1 MYEGEITAGLLHPPS
16 VKDTSRGI
24 YDERAH
30 FSSLSFASS
39 LFSSC
44 PALLCSLEV
53 LPLTD
58 PLHVRGGKN
67 NWKQNEAP
75 CLQLTVSQLPV
86 KKKRKKKEE
95 ILLTLSLIC
104 NVPLLFFEGG
114 G

>member
-86 KKKRKKKEE
+86 KKKKKRKR
-95 ILLTLSLIC
+95 INPAYSFLNL
-104 NVPLLFFEGG
+104 
-114 G
+114 

>member
-1 MYEGEITAGLLHPPS
+1 MCRVRQQSSIDVSMYEGKITAGLLHPPS

-44 PALLCSLEV
+44 PALLSSPEV

-67 NWKQNEAP
+67 NWKQNEALG
-75 CLQLTVSQLPV
+75 LQLTVSQLPV
-86 KKKRKKKEE
+86 KKKKAE
-95 ILLTLSLIC
+95 
-104 NVPLLFFEGG
+104 
-114 G
+114 